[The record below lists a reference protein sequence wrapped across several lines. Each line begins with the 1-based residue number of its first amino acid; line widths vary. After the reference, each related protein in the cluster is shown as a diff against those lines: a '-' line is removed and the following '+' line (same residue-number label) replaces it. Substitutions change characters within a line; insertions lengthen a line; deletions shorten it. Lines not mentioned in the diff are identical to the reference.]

1 MKNKRWFGG
10 NGAVWLA
17 VLVVGLGLTLPALA
31 EVQSVF
37 CKEGKFWVVTDGAT
51 SEIASEVKLPHEV
64 IVNTNGMFIVD
75 KGKERKLEE
84 GQRIGRDGMLL
95 STDGSIGPVYDHIA
109 VKGGKVVVVRD
120 GVAAALAAPMSL
132 PNGAVINPDSSMI
145 KPGGMQV
152 RLVDGQLFALDGTPI
167 ATKDTISLQSGK
179 VVLQRDGTLITLQPI
194 QITEMSDGTRVT
206 GNGLVTYRDGRK
218 VQLTEGQIITVNGV
232 AR

>member
-1 MKNKRWFGG
+1 MKNKRCFGG
-10 NGAVWLA
+10 KAVVWLVIWVA
-17 VLVVGLGLTLPALA
+17 AFGLTLPAVA

-37 CKEGKFWVVTDGAT
+37 CKDGKFWVVTDGAT
-51 SEIASEVKLPHEV
+51 SEISSEINLPHEV
-64 IVNTNGMFIVD
+64 IVNTNGVFTVN
-75 KGKERKLEE
+75 KGKERTLVE
-84 GQRIGRDGMLL
+84 GQRISMDGSLQ
-95 STDGSIGPVYDHIA
+95 SADGSIGPVYDHIA

-120 GVAAALAAPMSL
+120 GVAAALTAPMSL
-132 PNGAVINPDSSMI
+132 PNGAVLNADSSMI

-152 RLVDGQLFALDGTPI
+152 RLVDGQLFELDGTPI